1 MRECGM
7 RDAGSSSSSSSC
19 NDSFGYDYEDDYD
32 YDYEDED
39 GRSKSGRSRRT
50 VVAPRSIVWLARI
63 RPSFLFLAFPVPGN
77 PHADFVEQ
85 LQRDGHHDLSKNL
98 GRRQQRSQNE
108 VDHDHVAAHG
118 REFPVVEDSDLH

>member
-19 NDSFGYDYEDDYD
+19 NDSFG

-98 GRRQQRSQNE
+98 GRRQQRSKM
-108 VDHDHVAAHG
+108 
-118 REFPVVEDSDLH
+118 RLITIM